1 MPGWQGS
8 DQGVCWN
15 RPSALDSLGDLEATA
30 VPRAVVGPNWL
41 VIRSQKFPDERR
53 IPWESNLSVFRTPR
67 VRKRPDKNDEN
78 CPDCSSL

>member
-41 VIRSQKFPDERR
+41 VIRSQKFPYER
-53 IPWESNLSVFRTPR
+53 ESNALRLPNTTGAEETR
-67 VRKRPDKNDEN
+67 QER
-78 CPDCSSL
+78 

>member
-15 RPSALDSLGDLEATA
+15 RPSALDSLGGPGGYGRSEGGG
-30 VPRAVVGPNWL
+30 RAPTGWSFAHKSFLTNGNL
-41 VIRSQKFPDERR
+41 T
-53 IPWESNLSVFRTPR
+53 LSVFRTPR
-67 VRKRPDKNDEN
+67 VRKKPDKNDEN